1 MALNPIRIDA
11 SGDDAGPRQAGAR
24 PSSARPVAAV
34 ESEVHALQALLRLE
48 RDARRAPSEA
58 ELFYLI
64 ANETRSL
71 VHGRQFFVV
80 ARDADRYRI
89 EAISSVSAVDR
100 EAPFAQWF
108 EAMLARRFAAFP
120 VEAVAFDLADEPV
133 EDGDHAAN
141 YPFGQILVLPMTTR
155 AGQALGALVI
165 ARESAWDEEGLR
177 VGERLRET
185 YAHAW
190 SHFRRQPKLSYRM
203 IRPARAGGLALLAF
217 VVLGLMPTSLT
228 ALAPFEIVPDRP
240 FVVAASSDGIIESVE
255 VQPNTEVSEG
265 QVLYRTVST
274 SPRDAL
280 VIAERAMAVADAK
293 WKQYLQAAFIDP
305 QAKRELAA
313 AQAEFELKRAERDY
327 ARDLL
332 DKTIVKA
339 PRTGIVIFN
348 DANDLAGRPVSTG
361 QRIMEI
367 ADRRHVM
374 VRINV
379 PVEDS
384 IVLRDGARAK
394 VYLDSDPLHAVEA
407 TIAQASHGARL
418 IEGNLFVYRADARL
432 AADAEVPRLGVRG
445 TAEIYGPRTSM
456 LLFLFRR
463 PLSYLRQH
471 FGL

>member
-1 MALNPIRIDA
+1 MALNPIRIDTA
-11 SGDDAGPRQAGAR
+11 NGPGPVRAR
-24 PSSARPVAAV
+24 AEPARPV
-34 ESEVHALQALLRLE
+34 EPEVAALQALLRLE
-48 RDARRAPSEA
+48 RDARRASSEA
-58 ELFYLI
+58 DLFYLI
-64 ANETRSL
+64 ANETRTL
-71 VHGRQFFVV
+71 LQGRQFFVL
-80 ARDADRYRI
+80 ARDAERYRV
-89 EAISSVSAVDR
+89 EAISSVTAVDR
-100 EAPFAQWF
+100 EAPFVQWF
-108 EAMLARRFAAFP
+108 EALMARRFAVP
-120 VEAVAFDLADEPV
+120 PTEGLAFDLADEPV
-133 EDGDHAAN
+133 EDGDHAAH
-141 YPFGQILVLPMTTR
+141 YPFGHILVLPMTTR
-155 AGQALGALVI
+155 NRQALGALVV

-190 SHFRRQPKLSYRM
+190 STFRRQPKLSRRM
-203 IRPARAGGLALLAF
+203 IRPAQAGGLALAAF
-217 VVLGLMPTSLT
+217 VVLGLTPTSLT

-255 VQPNTEVSEG
+255 VQPNTEVADG

-274 SPRDAL
+274 SLRDAL

-293 WKQYLQAAFIDP
+293 WKQYLQAAFVDP

-332 DKTIVKA
+332 DKTVVKA
-339 PRTGIVIFN
+339 PRAGILIFN

-367 ADRRHVM
+367 ADRAHVL

-384 IVLRDGARAK
+384 IVLREGARAK

-418 IEGNLFVYRADARL
+418 IEGNQFVYRADARL
-432 AADAEVPRLGVRG
+432 VSDAEVPRLGVRG
-445 TAEIYGPRTSM
+445 TAEIYGPRTSL

-463 PLSYLRQH
+463 PLSYMRQH